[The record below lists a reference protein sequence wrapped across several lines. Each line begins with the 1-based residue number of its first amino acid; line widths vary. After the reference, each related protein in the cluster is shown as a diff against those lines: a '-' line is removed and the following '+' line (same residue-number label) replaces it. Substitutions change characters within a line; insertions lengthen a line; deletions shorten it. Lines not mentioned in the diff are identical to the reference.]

1 LSFLFTKLF
10 ILRYCKL
17 PIKQKSKKTEKTV
30 LFIKKPVDESL
41 YEEFFIN
48 KISGF
53 PFRYKKTAQK
63 ELNAP
68 KEDKNK

>member
-1 LSFLFTKLF
+1 LFFLFIKLF
-10 ILRYCKL
+10 IFRYCKL
-17 PIKQKSKKTEKTV
+17 PIKQKSKKAEKTV

-41 YEEFFIN
+41 YKEFFIN
-48 KISGF
+48 KKSGL
-53 PFRYKKTAQK
+53 PLRYKKTAQN